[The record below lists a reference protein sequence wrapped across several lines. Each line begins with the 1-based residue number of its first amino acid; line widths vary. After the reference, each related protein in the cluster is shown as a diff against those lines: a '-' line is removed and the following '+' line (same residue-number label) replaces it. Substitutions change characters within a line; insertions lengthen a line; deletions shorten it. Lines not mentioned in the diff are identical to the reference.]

1 MLSSTGEDDSWPIL
15 NRRCRLLPGFVCLSL
30 LQRPMA
36 ADFLA
41 LCNRFAHR
49 IGLRDFDLDRTV
61 GLAKDFVVVGH
72 ISTRK
77 LSRL

>member
-15 NRRCRLLPGFVCLSL
+15 KRRCRLLPGFVCLSL
-30 LQRPMA
+30 LRRPMA
-36 ADFLA
+36 ADVLA

-49 IGLRDFDLDRTV
+49 IGLRECDLDKTV

-72 ISTRK
+72 ISTR
-77 LSRL
+77 RL